1 MNYAANVTE
10 ALRKAEEESVRH
22 KPFIISGRT
31 LTYDI
36 LVDRIRKLTQLY
48 KIAGLS
54 CGDRVVIATH
64 DDIEAAVLFLS
75 LLWNGITAINIDP
88 DTKPHR
94 FSHIIRV
101 SQPRGIILDA
111 ALKDVWKPDAVDF
124 ILEIKEDR
132 PGKENLFNKLLRKKQ
147 VKKNEDH
154 FYSYPASLRTL
165 EATNS
170 TAVID
175 QDLDAY
181 ILFTSGTT
189 SDPKGVRISHKNL
202 FSHLHTLSRQ
212 FGYTRDSRI
221 LNILMLSH
229 ADGIIQGPVIAFFN
243 QASLYR
249 PMRFEIKTIG
259 ALLDSIRTHRI
270 THFVTVPTVLSL
282 IERFCKDKRNTLI
295 TGDFQTIIST
305 GAYLEAGL
313 WKRIEEYF
321 QVRIAN
327 VYGLTE
333 TVTGG
338 LFSGPGENDHYVGT
352 VGKPADCEVRIVDE
366 QGTDVRTGEPG
377 ELLMKGNHVMKGYL
391 DAPEATAGVLRDGW
405 LFTGDIA
412 TVDEKGFYRIV
423 GRKKNIIISGGI
435 NIHPEE
441 ITEVL
446 NLSPHVTDAVTFG
459 VPDEVWG
466 ERVVSAVS
474 LTDQCHLSEKDLIS
488 FCRTYLEE
496 TKVPDKIYVLPS
508 LPKGPIGKV
517 LIGKVKQIIQQ
528 IDSNQNTDLQGN
540 LETRII
546 SIAAHCFNVNQ
557 SDLLIYHG
565 PDDTTGWDSLTHLEF
580 VAALESHF
588 GITFSPSEIM
598 QIGLLSDALRI
609 IAEKLSS
616 GERKKYLP

>member
-1 MNYAANVTE
+1 MNYATNIAE
-10 ALRKAEEESVRH
+10 ALQRAEKKPNHR

-31 LTYDI
+31 LTYGI
-36 LVDRIRKLTQLY
+36 LVDRIRRLTQLY
-48 KIAGLS
+48 RDAGLA

-64 DDIEAAVLFLS
+64 DDIEASVLFLS
-75 LLWNGITAINIDP
+75 LLWNGITAVNTDP

-94 FSHIIRV
+94 FSNIIRV

-111 ALKDVWKPDAVDF
+111 ALKDLWKPDAVDF
-124 ILEIKEDR
+124 ILEIKDEHR
-132 PGKENLFNKLLRKKQ
+132 EKGNLFNKLLRKKEG
-147 VKKNEDH
+147 KEREDLPLD
-154 FYSYPASLRTL
+154 SYPAILRTL
-165 EATNS
+165 EPTDS
-170 TAVID
+170 PAVID

-212 FGYTRDSRI
+212 FRYTRDSRI
-221 LNILMLSH
+221 LNTLMLAH

-243 QASLYR
+243 EASLYR
-249 PMRFEIKTIG
+249 TMRFEIKTLG
-259 ALLDSIRTHRI
+259 ALLDSIYTHRI

-282 IERFCKDKRNTLI
+282 IERLCRDKRDTFL
-295 TGDFQTIIST
+295 TEDFQTIIST
-305 GAYLEAGL
+305 GAYLDARL
-313 WKRIEEYF
+313 WKSVEEYF
-321 QVRIAN
+321 QIRIAN

-333 TVTGG
+333 TVVGG
-338 LFSGPGENDHYVGT
+338 LFSGPGDNDHCIGT

-366 QGTDVRTGEPG
+366 RGTEVRTGEPG

-391 DAPEATAGVLRDGW
+391 NAPEATARVLRDGW
-405 LFTGDIA
+405 LSTGDIA

-423 GRKKNIIISGGI
+423 GRKKNIIISGGV

-446 NLSPHVTDAVTFG
+446 NLSPQVTDAVTFG

-474 LTDQCHLSEKDLIS
+474 LTNQGHLSEKDLIS

-496 TKVPDKIYVLPS
+496 TKVPDRIYVLPT
-508 LPKGPIGKV
+508 LPRGPVGKV
-517 LIGKVKQIIQQ
+517 LFEKVKQVIQQ
-528 IDSNQNTDLQGN
+528 IDSNLNTDLQGD
-540 LETRII
+540 LESRII

-557 SDLLIYHG
+557 SDLSIYHG

-580 VAALESHF
+580 VAALENHF

-598 QIGLLSDALRI
+598 QIGRLSDASKI
-609 IAEKLSS
+609 ITEKLAQ
-616 GERKKYLP
+616 R

>member
-1 MNYAANVTE
+1 MKYAATIAE
-10 ALRKAEEESVRH
+10 AFQRAEKEINHR
-22 KPFIISGRT
+22 KPFIVAERT
-31 LTYDI
+31 ITYGT
-36 LVDRIRKLTQLY
+36 LVDGVRRLTRFYQN
-48 KIAGLS
+48 AGLV

-64 DDIEAAVLFLS
+64 DDIEASVLFLS
-75 LLWNGITAINIDP
+75 LLRNGISAVNIDP

-94 FSHIIRV
+94 FNHIIQV

-111 ALKDVWKPDAVDF
+111 SLRGQWNPDGADF
-124 ILEIKEDR
+124 ILEIKDEHR
-132 PGKENLFNKLLRKKQ
+132 GKGNLFNKLLRKKEGI
-147 VKKNEDH
+147 NREDLPPD
-154 FYSYPASLRTL
+154 SYPSLLRTL
-165 EATNS
+165 EPTDGPD
-170 TAVID
+170 VID

-221 LNILMLSH
+221 LNTLMLAH

-243 QASLYR
+243 EASLYR
-249 PMRFEIKTIG
+249 PMRFEIKTLG
-259 ALLDSIRTHRI
+259 ALLDSIYTHRI

-282 IERFCKDKRNTLI
+282 IEQLCRDKRDAFLTE
-295 TGDFQTIIST
+295 DFQTVIST
-305 GAYLEAGL
+305 GAYLDARL
-313 WKRIEEYF
+313 WKSVEEYF

-338 LFSGPGENDHYVGT
+338 LFSGPGDNDHCIGT
-352 VGKPADCEVRIVDE
+352 VGRPADCEVRIVDE
-366 QGTDVRTGEPG
+366 QGTEVGTGEPG
-377 ELLMKGNHVMKGYL
+377 ELLMKGDHVMKGYL
-391 DAPEATAGVLRDGW
+391 NAPGATARVLREGW
-405 LFTGDIA
+405 LSTGDIA

-423 GRKKNIIISGGI
+423 GRKKNIVISGGI

-446 NLSPHVTDAVTFG
+446 NLSPHVGDAVTFG
-459 VPDEVWG
+459 VPDGVWG

-474 LTDQCHLSEKDLIS
+474 LTNPNSLSENDLIS

-496 TKVPDKIYVLPS
+496 TKVPDRIYVLPT
-508 LPKGPIGKV
+508 LPKGPVGKV
-517 LIGKVKQIIQQ
+517 IIEKVKQVIQQ
-528 IDSNQNTDLQGN
+528 IDSHRNADLQGD
-540 LETRII
+540 LEYKVI
-546 SIAAHCFNVNQ
+546 SIAAHCFKVNQ
-557 SDLLIYHG
+557 SDLSIYHG

-580 VAALESHF
+580 VAALEDHF

-598 QIGLLSDALRI
+598 QIGRLSDAWKLI
-609 IAEKLSS
+609 TEKLA
-616 GERKKYLP
+616 